1 MVGPAHVMAVTEI
14 LLRCHCFIG
23 SSEYYQFLHSCHRA
37 VGVAQGVR
45 QPVHSVTGLAVPIET
60 NSNAGAEGRQ
70 RGGEEAV
77 RRRKRGRHSTAD
89 RQTKGVG
96 M

>member
-1 MVGPAHVMAVTEI
+1 MVGPAHVMAVTVEL
-14 LLRCHCFIG
+14 LLRCHCFNG

-60 NSNAGAEGRQ
+60 NSNAGAEG
-70 RGGEEAV
+70 E
-77 RRRKRGRHSTAD
+77 
-89 RQTKGVG
+89 TKGRRG
-96 M
+96 SG